1 MMANSLKQQMV
12 SAVGTALVELASN
25 KIGAITD
32 QATREVVT
40 AETIET
46 PLTQT
51 QVGAVVE
58 KMVTQDP
65 AISSK
70 RVWAT
75 AIPVVSTL
83 GYALL
88 DPSLIG
94 AFVGWLQVHPGAWW
108 GVAANIVAVTLPIV
122 SKALDKR
129 PAR

>member
-1 MMANSLKQQMV
+1 MV
-12 SAVGTALVELASN
+12 SAIGTALIDLASN

-32 QATREVVT
+32 QAIREVVT

-51 QVGAVVE
+51 QVGAVIE

-70 RVWAT
+70 RVWAF
-75 AIPVVSTL
+75 ALPVVSTL
-83 GYALL
+83 GYAVL

-94 AFVGWLQVHPGAWW
+94 AFVGWLQAHPGAWW
-108 GVAANIVAVTLPIV
+108 GVAANLVAVTLPIV